1 LKLLLEDDTESN
13 DAWQDI
19 LRFGS
24 TRPLSLCLLTSPSLC
39 LCSYGYTDESKRRI
53 EEIDR
58 QLAEYG
64 KERLTASST
73 SLVETQD
80 EVDDEGGADV
90 GVKLPMLVPS
100 VANSSDQVDEK
111 EASRP
116 EKVLG
121 DNYLKEQ
128 VRCCSPRPSV
138 PISVPLSLSLCFCL
152 CPSAPVPLSL
162 SSLDSSVVYQ
172 KMATVRKKYSQQLD
186 LLLTMVHSQ
195 VSLGTLSSVF
205 RL

>member
-24 TRPLSLCLLTSPSLC
+24 TRPLSLSTSPSLTQPLPLSHNLSLSVSLDLSLC

-80 EVDDEGGADV
+80 AVDDEGGADV
-90 GVKLPMLVPS
+90 RVKLPMLVPS

-116 EKVLG
+116 EKVIG

-128 VRCCSPRPSV
+128 VRCCSPLSLCRCPSPSV
-138 PISVPLSLSLCFCL
+138 SVFLSLSVSLSVSLCL
-152 CPSAPVPLSL
+152 CLSVAVL
-162 SSLDSSVVYQ
+162 S
-172 KMATVRKKYSQQLD
+172 
-186 LLLTMVHSQ
+186 
-195 VSLGTLSSVF
+195 
-205 RL
+205 